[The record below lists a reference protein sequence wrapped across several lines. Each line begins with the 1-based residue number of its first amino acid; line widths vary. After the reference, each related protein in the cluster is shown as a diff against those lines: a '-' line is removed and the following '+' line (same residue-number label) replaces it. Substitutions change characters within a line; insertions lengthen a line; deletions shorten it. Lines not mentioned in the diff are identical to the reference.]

1 MRPRLL
7 PYVALTSAAAFLGLQ
22 LTRANAA
29 STTRLV
35 ANVVTHA
42 DTAPLVIASKGPTR
56 VTMQN
61 VDFQIAEGVVL
72 RISALDGEMR
82 SVKRD
87 VVDLDDKLSYV
98 LTVDSGNVALTA
110 SDLTNLMN
118 HFVFAYPGAP
128 LKNLKVSFRGTS
140 LGLTGTLHKGVNIPF
155 DLTSEVTL
163 TPDVRMRLHPTKI
176 KIFGVN
182 GAVLMKALG
191 INLQKMLDLSK
202 AKGVVVEGNDLLLSP
217 LMVLPPPVIRGR
229 IVSVRVGPRGLEQL
243 FAPARGTPHVDATPP
258 ADSSARN
265 YLHFYG
271 GTLHFGKLYMTDA
284 ELLIVDTDQDTPFD
298 FDNDHYQRQL
308 VAGHS
313 RTLANLGLEVYMP
326 DAARLSERSAASRS
340 LTSPR

>member
-7 PYVALTSAAAFLGLQ
+7 PYVALTSAAALFGVQ
-22 LTRANAA
+22 LTRANAL
-29 STTRLV
+29 STTRLESS
-35 ANVVTHA
+35 VVTRV
-42 DTAPLVIASKGPTR
+42 DTTSLVIGSQGPTH

-61 VDFQIAEGVVL
+61 VDFHLAEGVLL
-72 RISALDGEMR
+72 RISSLDGEMR
-82 SVKRD
+82 SVKRG
-87 VVDLDDKLSYV
+87 VVDFDDKLSYV
-98 LTVDSGNVALTA
+98 LTVDSGSVALTA
-110 SDLTNLMN
+110 PDLTNLMN

-128 LKNLKVSFRGTS
+128 LKKLKVSFRGSS
-140 LGLTGTLHKGVNIPF
+140 LGLTGTLHKGVDIPF
-155 DLTSEVTL
+155 DLTSDVTL
-163 TPDVRMRLHPTKI
+163 TADERMRLHPTKI

-229 IVSVRVGPRGLEQL
+229 IVAVRVAPRGLEQI
-243 FAPARGTPHVDATPP
+243 FAPAKGVARAELPP
-258 ADSSARN
+258 LADSSARN
-265 YLHFYG
+265 YMLYRG

-284 ELLIVDTDQDTPFD
+284 ELLVVDMDEGTPFD

-313 RTLANLGLEVYMP
+313 RTLPSLGLEVYMP
-326 DAARLSERSAASRS
+326 DAARISERSVASRP

>member
-1 MRPRLL
+1 MKPRLL
-7 PYVALTSAAAFLGLQ
+7 ALVALLSLAALGLQ
-22 LTRANAA
+22 LTRADA
-29 STTRLV
+29 SGTTRFV
-35 ANVVTHA
+35 AGTPA
-42 DTAPLVIASKGPTR
+42 DTTPLVIAAQGPTR

-72 RISALDGEMR
+72 RIGALEGEML
-82 SVKRD
+82 SVKHG

-98 LTVDSGNVALTA
+98 LTIASGNVALTA

-128 LKNLKVSFRGTS
+128 LKNLNVSFRGTS

-155 DLTSEVTL
+155 DLTSDVTL
-163 TPDVRMRLHPTKI
+163 TPDDRMRLHPTKI

-191 INLQKMLDLSK
+191 INLQKMLDLSR

-217 LMVLPPPVIRGR
+217 LIVLPPPVIRGR

-243 FAPARGTPHVDATPP
+243 FGPAKGAATVDVTPP

-265 YLHFYG
+265 YLHFQG

-284 ELLIVDTDQDTPFD
+284 ELLVVDMDQETPFD

-308 VAGHS
+308 IAGHS
-313 RTLANLGLEVYMP
+313 RTLPSLGLEVYMP
-326 DAARLSERSAASRS
+326 DAGRLSARSVASRS